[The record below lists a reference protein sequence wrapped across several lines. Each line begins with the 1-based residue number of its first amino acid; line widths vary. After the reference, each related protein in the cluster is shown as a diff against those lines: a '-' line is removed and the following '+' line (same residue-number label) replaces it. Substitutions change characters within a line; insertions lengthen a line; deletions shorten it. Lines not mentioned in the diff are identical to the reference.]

1 MAIAI
6 GRGGLFSAIPAKA
19 DETDSNLIQDNPGI
33 VVQDGSALVN
43 DANISDDVV
52 TDNATLD
59 DLSTEY
65 NLKDV
70 NISECPEGTPVLKF
84 DSVEDLNK
92 FLATE
97 DAAPKTIETTINNTE
112 PLPVSKLG
120 LSQPLASRSSNYTT
134 VRKTKT
140 VNTGFANVNLK
151 ADIRV
156 YSSGSF
162 REIKSCHEWTD
173 HTGFTF
179 SLDWDEK
186 YHWHKISKDHSSV
199 TVAGG
204 GVLNYVIF
212 VSGIGKMYSRP
223 IDIKFTY
230 KL

>member
-1 MAIAI
+1 VE
-6 GRGGLFSAIPAKA
+6 GSSL
-19 DETDSNLIQDNPGI
+19 QDNPGI

-65 NLKDV
+65 NLKDI
-70 NISECPEGTPVLKF
+70 NISEYPEGTPVLKF

-120 LSQPLASRSSNYTT
+120 LSQPLALRSSNYTT

-140 VNTGFANVNLK
+140 VNTGFANVNLGL
-151 ADIRV
+151 AER
-156 YSSGSF
+156 
-162 REIKSCHEWTD
+162 
-173 HTGFTF
+173 
-179 SLDWDEK
+179 
-186 YHWHKISKDHSSV
+186 
-199 TVAGG
+199 
-204 GVLNYVIF
+204 
-212 VSGIGKMYSRP
+212 
-223 IDIKFTY
+223 IKFGQIQAKFRLSKY
-230 KL
+230 KIVLCKNFKKRTLSLRSRFSMRN